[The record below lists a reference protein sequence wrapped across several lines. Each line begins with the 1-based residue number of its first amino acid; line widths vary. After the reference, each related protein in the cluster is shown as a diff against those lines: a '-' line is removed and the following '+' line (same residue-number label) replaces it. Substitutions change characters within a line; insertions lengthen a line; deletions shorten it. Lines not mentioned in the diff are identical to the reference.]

1 MYPNLW
7 KFDKNEKFNPIQCQP
22 GPKVVMTF
30 YKDRAISK
38 MSAQNLS
45 HLSNLESHCAKESAE
60 LRRGDREG
68 HYGRC
73 LTHFQIRAKEYATLM
88 DRKGKGA
95 CLEH

>member
-1 MYPNLW
+1 M
-7 KFDKNEKFNPIQCQP
+7 
-22 GPKVVMTF
+22 
-30 YKDRAISK
+30 AISK
-38 MSAQNLS
+38 ISAQNLS

-88 DRKGKGA
+88 LLNTEEKTQGA
-95 CLEH
+95 WMVLSYRD

>member
-1 MYPNLW
+1 M
-7 KFDKNEKFNPIQCQP
+7 
-22 GPKVVMTF
+22 
-30 YKDRAISK
+30 AISK
-38 MSAQNLS
+38 ISAQNLS

-88 DRKGKGA
+88 DRKGKEA
-95 CLEH
+95 CLEHLPNTNSFGVCGVSSSKMFNFVV

>member
-1 MYPNLW
+1 M
-7 KFDKNEKFNPIQCQP
+7 
-22 GPKVVMTF
+22 
-30 YKDRAISK
+30 AISK
-38 MSAQNLS
+38 ISAQNLS

-88 DRKGKGA
+88 EAFTTFLKTAIIYSSCIVQTHID
-95 CLEH
+95 L

>member
-1 MYPNLW
+1 M
-7 KFDKNEKFNPIQCQP
+7 
-22 GPKVVMTF
+22 
-30 YKDRAISK
+30 AISK
-38 MSAQNLS
+38 ISAQNLS